1 MDQEVSVVARKLE
14 NFFEPQV
21 DHKTESKD
29 VGFMRH
35 IACVVI
41 LSLAVLL
48 TKASLSLT
56 RLVKKIEG

>member
-14 NFFEPQV
+14 NFFEPQ
-21 DHKTESKD
+21 TERK
-29 VGFMRH
+29 VQPNETGFMKH

-48 TKASLSLT
+48 TKASLYLT